1 MGAVSSTSSREVKMR
16 AKESAYNPEVD
27 LEELEKPPAPA
38 PSLAGQPSLQKG
50 GLRERGL
57 REPHFLSAAFP
68 AAHPQDLGAAPGEGP
83 PNLPSGLRSLLGRI
97 PIRMEH
103 GIFQR
108 CTRAEGQPGP
118 NDNILQSRREP
129 LLLLS

>member
-1 MGAVSSTSSREVKMR
+1 MR

-83 PNLPSGLRSLLGRI
+83 PEPAFRITLP
-97 PIRMEH
+97 
-103 GIFQR
+103 
-108 CTRAEGQPGP
+108 AGP
-118 NDNILQSRREP
+118 NTNTDGARH
-129 LLLLS
+129 LSTLY